1 MHVYLT
7 TAAGETAGAGI
18 KSMVTGWEDVEVNN
32 SASGNNAK
40 EAENVN
46 A

>member
-1 MHVYLT
+1 MHDYLT

-18 KSMVTGWEDVEVNN
+18 KSMVTGWEDVEVHD
-32 SASGNNAK
+32 SASDENVK
-40 EAENVN
+40 EASN